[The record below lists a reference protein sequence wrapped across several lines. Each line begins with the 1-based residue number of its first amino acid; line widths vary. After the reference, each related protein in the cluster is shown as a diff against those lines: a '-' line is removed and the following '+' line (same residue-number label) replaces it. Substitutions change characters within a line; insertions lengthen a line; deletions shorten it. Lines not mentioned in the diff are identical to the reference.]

1 MNSMLDKIE
10 RLAIEQAVYK
20 AIGADV
26 ATNDP
31 DNLRGA
37 VNQHYLDLYEQTGAT
52 GFEVRVNGEKVG
64 TYGFSK
70 VKGQKAHAERIVTV
84 TDVDA
89 LMADSSD
96 EFAAWLAD
104 YMREHLPEL
113 AIQYAT
119 ETGELL
125 DGMAVVE
132 REHPAT
138 PDTIRPNG
146 TLRVRPE
153 KVAAALAT
161 PCPPRLRGC
170 WKGDGSEQTAQGT
183 LDRARRE
190 SC

>member
-1 MNSMLDKIE
+1 MNSIQEQIE

-31 DNLRGA
+31 DNLRGE
-37 VNQHYLDLYEQTGAT
+37 VNAHYYSLYEQTGAT
-52 GFEVRVNGEKVG
+52 GFEVRVNGQKIG

-70 VKGQKAHAERIVTV
+70 VRGQKAYTERIVTV

-89 LMADSSD
+89 LLADESD
-96 EFAAWLAD
+96 EFNDWLSA
-104 YMREHLPEL
+104 YVTEHIDEL
-113 AIQYAT
+113 AVQYAQ

-153 KVAAALAT
+153 RVAAALGNTLPAT
-161 PCPPRLRGC
+161 IAGLLEGGR
-170 WKGDGSEQTAQGT
+170 Q
-183 LDRARRE
+183 
-190 SC
+190 

>member
-1 MNSMLDKIE
+1 MPSIQEQIE
-10 RLAIEQAVYK
+10 RLAIEQAVYS

-26 ATNDP
+26 STRDP
-31 DNLRGA
+31 DNLRGE
-37 VNQHYLDLYEQTGAT
+37 VNQYYHDLYEQTGAT
-52 GFEVRVNGEKVG
+52 GFEVRINGQKIG

-70 VKGQKAHAERIVTV
+70 VRGQRAYTERVVTV

-89 LMADSSD
+89 LRADENDGFLEYCSG
-96 EFAAWLAD
+96 WLE
-104 YMREHLPEL
+104 EHLPEL
-113 AIQYAT
+113 AVQYAQ

-153 KVAAALAT
+153 RVAAALGNALPAT
-161 PCPPRLRGC
+161 IAGLLG
-170 WKGDGSEQTAQGT
+170 GA
-183 LDRARRE
+183 
-190 SC
+190 

>member
-1 MNSMLDKIE
+1 MSIQEQIE

-31 DNLRGA
+31 DNLRA
-37 VNQHYLDLYEQTGAT
+37 EVNAHYLDLYQQTGAT
-52 GFEVRVNGEKVG
+52 GFEVRVNGQKIG

-70 VKGQKAHAERIVTV
+70 VRGQKAHTERIVAV

-89 LMADSSD
+89 LRADESD
-96 EFAAWLAD
+96 EFNDWLSA
-104 YMREHLPEL
+104 YVTEHLPEL
-113 AIQYAT
+113 AVQYCT

-146 TLRVRPE
+146 TLRVNPE
-153 KVAAALAT
+153 KVAAALGNALPAT
-161 PCPPRLRGC
+161 IAGLLG
-170 WKGDGSEQTAQGT
+170 GA
-183 LDRARRE
+183 
-190 SC
+190 

>member
-1 MNSMLDKIE
+1 MSIQEQIE

-31 DNLRGA
+31 DNLRGE
-37 VNQHYLDLYEQTGAT
+37 VNAHYRDLYEQTGAT
-52 GFEVRVNGEKVG
+52 GFEVRLNGQKVG
-64 TYGFSK
+64 TYGFNK
-70 VKGQKAHAERIVTV
+70 VRGQKAHTERIVTV

-89 LMADSSD
+89 LRADESD
-96 EFAAWLAD
+96 EFNDWLSA
-104 YMREHLPEL
+104 YVTEHLSEL
-113 AIQYAT
+113 AVQYAQ

-146 TLRVRPE
+146 TLRVKPE
-153 KVAAALAT
+153 KVAAALGNALPAT
-161 PCPPRLRGC
+161 IAGLLEG
-170 WKGDGSEQTAQGT
+170 GQSH
-183 LDRARRE
+183 
-190 SC
+190 

>member
-1 MNSMLDKIE
+1 MPSIQEQIE

-31 DNLRGA
+31 DNLRGE
-37 VNQHYLDLYEQTGAT
+37 VNQHYLDLYQQTGAT
-52 GFEVRVNGEKVG
+52 GFEVRINGVKCG
-64 TYGFSK
+64 TFGFSK
-70 VKGQKAHAERIVTV
+70 VRGQKAYTERVVTV
-84 TDVDA
+84 TDRAA
-89 LMADSSD
+89 L
-96 EFAAWLAD
+96 LAD
-104 YMREHLPEL
+104 RGDDFNEWLSAYVTEHIDEL
-113 AIQYAT
+113 AVQYAQ

-153 KVAAALAT
+153 RVAAALGNALPAT
-161 PCPPRLRGC
+161 IAGLLEG
-170 WKGDGSEQTAQGT
+170 GS
-183 LDRARRE
+183 R
-190 SC
+190 